1 MSQEEAIY
9 QFLQR
14 HNIAYRLYRHEAMA
28 TMEDAAKLDQRLGV
42 ASVKALFVEE
52 KEGGPYGLILLPGQM
67 RFNWKTARRQ
77 DLPARRFGAAAALF
91 SILKET
97 PGAVSPLGLVFD
109 SQQQV
114 TFFAVLVLREIPY
127 FAFHPC
133 ICTATVVISGDDFFG
148 CFLPALGRK
157 TQWFSLSQK

>member
-52 KEGGPYGLILLPGQM
+52 KAGGPY
-67 RFNWKTARRQ
+67 R
-77 DLPARRFGAAAALF
+77 
-91 SILKET
+91 
-97 PGAVSPLGLVFD
+97 
-109 SQQQV
+109 
-114 TFFAVLVLREIPY
+114 
-127 FAFHPC
+127 
-133 ICTATVVISGDDFFG
+133 
-148 CFLPALGRK
+148 
-157 TQWFSLSQK
+157 